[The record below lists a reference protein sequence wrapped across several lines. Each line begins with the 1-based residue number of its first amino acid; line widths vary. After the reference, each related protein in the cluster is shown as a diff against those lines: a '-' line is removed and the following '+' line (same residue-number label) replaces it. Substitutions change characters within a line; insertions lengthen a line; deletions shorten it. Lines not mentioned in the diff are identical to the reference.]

1 VKTNKIWLK
10 KICVSCIAVVVFTI
24 ILEIIIRS
32 THLFGARISWSKPE
46 PVIVYRF
53 TPNATYWHLK
63 ENNHPI
69 TGKIN
74 KYGWRDRDWSIL
86 KPVNTVRIAVLG
98 DSFVESFQIESNRTF
113 LALTEM
119 ILNSDKKKN
128 YELMNFGISGATQT
142 EELIIIE
149 NDVIK
154 FSPDAVILFFY
165 SNNDI
170 DDIAKT
176 TALDK
181 NKPFFNISETGELFL
196 DTTFHDSKEFKIK
209 EKINW
214 IKQHS
219 IIISLI
225 SERYNA
231 FRGGVRFKKHQ
242 KKYEISKKIIG
253 SLTLCTK
260 NPDEIYLKNYELNK
274 RIIGKMAEFCLSR
287 NIQFI
292 VTTVPIPPNYVPEAE
307 NKYLNRDISFN
318 SRFFEDDLEKYTK
331 SLHVEYIELV
341 KPFKKKYEN
350 EHIFLNWGN
359 CEEGN
364 CEEWGHW
371 NYYGHEL
378 VARVLSERLKQ
389 IFDR

>member
-1 VKTNKIWLK
+1 MKTNKILLK
-10 KICVSCIAVVVFTI
+10 NICISCIAVVVFTI
-24 ILEIIIRS
+24 ILEIIIRT
-32 THLFGARISWSKPE
+32 THLFGARISWVKPD
-46 PVIVYRF
+46 PVTAYRF
-53 TPNATYWHLK
+53 TPNATYWYLK

-69 TGKIN
+69 AGKIN

-98 DSFVESFQIESNRTF
+98 DSFVEAFQVESNRTF

-119 ILNSDKKKN
+119 ILNSDKKKY
-128 YELMNFGISGATQT
+128 YELMNFGRTGATQT
-142 EELIIIE
+142 EELIILE

-170 DDIAKT
+170 DEIAKT
-176 TALDK
+176 TDPDT
-181 NKPFFNISETGELFL
+181 NRPFFNISETGELLL
-196 DTTFHDSKEFKIK
+196 DTTFHDSKAFKVK

-225 SERYNA
+225 SDRYNA
-231 FRGGVRFKKHQ
+231 FRAGICFKKNQ
-242 KKYEISKKIIG
+242 EKYEMSKKIIG
-253 SLTLCTK
+253 SLTLCTR
-260 NPDEIYLKNYELNK
+260 NPDERYLKNYELNK
-274 RIIGKMAEFCLSR
+274 RIIGKIAEFCLSR

-292 VTTVPIPPNYVPEAE
+292 LTTIPIPPSYVPEE
-307 NKYLNRDISFN
+307 ETKYLNRDKGFN
-318 SRFFEDDLEKYTK
+318 SRYFEDDLEKYTI

-341 KPFKKKYEN
+341 KPFKKKYDN
-350 EHIFLNWGN
+350 EHIFLNW
-359 CEEGN
+359 GN

>member
-1 VKTNKIWLK
+1 MANRTKIWLK
-10 KICVSCIAVVVFTI
+10 NICISCIAVVVFTI
-24 ILEIIIRS
+24 ILEIIIRT
-32 THLFGARISWSKPE
+32 THLFGARISWAKPD

-53 TPNATYWHLK
+53 TPNATYWYLK

-69 TGKIN
+69 TGNIN

-98 DSFVESFQIESNRTF
+98 DSFVEAFQVESNRTF

-119 ILNSDKKKN
+119 ILNSDKKIN
-128 YELMNFGISGATQT
+128 YELMNFGISGVTQT
-142 EELIIIE
+142 EELIILE

-170 DDIAKT
+170 DYIAKT
-176 TALDK
+176 TAADK
-181 NKPFFNISETGELFL
+181 NRPFFNISETGELLL
-196 DTTFHDSKEFKIK
+196 DTTFHDSKEFKLK

-214 IKQHS
+214 MKQHS

-231 FRGGVRFKKHQ
+231 FRAGIIFKNNQ
-242 KKYEISKKIIG
+242 IKYEISKKIIG
-253 SLTLCTK
+253 SLTLCTR
-260 NPDEIYLKNYELNK
+260 NPDERYLKNYELNK

-292 VTTVPIPPNYVPEAE
+292 VTTIPIPPNYVPEAE

-331 SLHVEYIELV
+331 LLHVEYIELV

-350 EHIFLNWGN
+350 EHIFLNW
-359 CEEGN
+359 GN